1 MFVGVPLSVAL
12 GLKIVHN
19 KITDS
24 NKTIIKTNQTIKK
37 MEADFEKSKKLLDS
51 QYDSA
56 SKSISKL
63 ASLELEI
70 LQSFRKFSDLIEV
83 FQNRPEF
90 EYFELHKF
98 ELPQLDM
105 NELCVASNKA
115 GKLLEF
121 LSNTMVMTEKIALVS
136 GGVASVCT
144 GGLILGS
151 CSVVSLPSF
160 TPALLI
166 GGWFLNKK
174 SQQFSDK
181 VEIYCQQIRTA
192 TEKSDEACQLL
203 YKFEA
208 ASEDYISVMTK
219 VNQKYSDRLNYLSFL
234 VNTLKK
240 RDWKKFSN
248 NEKTKTKELILLV
261 GLLYNMCKVNFIQ
274 ETSDENGVNKLNK
287 EEIANSVERANGILK
302 NMRKY

>member
-151 CSVVSLPSF
+151 CSVVSLPSL
-160 TPALLI
+160 P
-166 GGWFLNKK
+166 
-174 SQQFSDK
+174 
-181 VEIYCQQIRTA
+181 
-192 TEKSDEACQLL
+192 
-203 YKFEA
+203 
-208 ASEDYISVMTK
+208 
-219 VNQKYSDRLNYLSFL
+219 
-234 VNTLKK
+234 
-240 RDWKKFSN
+240 
-248 NEKTKTKELILLV
+248 
-261 GLLYNMCKVNFIQ
+261 
-274 ETSDENGVNKLNK
+274 
-287 EEIANSVERANGILK
+287 
-302 NMRKY
+302 